1 MASSLTVLQSAGA
14 TLARGPPAVQSAVP
28 DFSNVQNVTFLPQ
41 RATRPYGK
49 VERTHQEMVALRT
62 GKWKTGVSG
71 GNSMASSRGG
81 AFQHFVGLRQSRA
94 AIIRDAPTGGKP
106 FKRSFMSSPRAE
118 AARDGRINQAEFT
131 EQAWNA
137 ILTSPEVAKESKQ
150 QIVETEH
157 LMKALLEQRNG
168 LARRIFAKAG
178 VDNTSLLQATDRFIQ
193 RQPKVM
199 GDNSGS
205 MLGRDLEGL
214 IDRARNHKKEMGDS
228 FVSVEHLVLGFNQD
242 KRFGQQLFKDFQLSP
257 KALNTAIQA
266 IRGPQKVVDQ
276 DPEGKY
282 EALEK
287 YGKDLTEMARQGKLD
302 PVIGRDDEIRR
313 SIQIL
318 SRRTKN
324 NPVLIGEP
332 GVGKTA
338 ISEGLAQRIVQ
349 GDVPQA
355 LINRKLISLDMGALI
370 AGAKFRGEFEDR
382 LKAVLKEVTESD
394 GQIVLFIDEI
404 HTVVGAGATNGAMD
418 AGNLLK
424 PMLGRGELRCIGAT
438 TLDEYRKYIEK
449 DPALERRFQQ
459 VYVDQPS
466 VEDTVSILRGLRE
479 RYELHHGV
487 RISDSALVEAAMLAD
502 RYISDRFLPD
512 KAIDLVDEAAA
523 KLKMEITSKPTSLDE
538 VDRAVL
544 KLEMERLSV
553 VNDTDKA
560 SKDRLSR
567 LETELGSLKQRQ
579 KELTDQW
586 EHEKSVM
593 TRIQSIKEEV
603 DRVNIEIQQAE
614 RDYDLNR
621 AAELKYG
628 SLMSLQRQLEAAEKA
643 LDDYQNT
650 GKSMLRE
657 EVTGNDIAEIVSKWT
672 GIPVSKLQQ
681 SEREKLLHLDD
692 ELHKRVIGQ
701 HPAVTAV
708 AEAIQRSRAGLS
720 DPNRPIASF
729 MFMGPTGVGKTE
741 LAKTLASYL
750 FNTEEALVRID
761 MSEYMEKHAVSRL
774 IGAPPGYVGYEEGGQ
789 LTESIRRRPYAV
801 VLFDEIEKAHSDVF
815 NLFLQILDDGR
826 VTDSQGRKV
835 SFTNT
840 VLIMTSNVGS
850 EYVIN
855 AEGDSV
861 EQTYESIK
869 SRVLMAARRTFRP
882 EFMNRVDEYIVFQPL
897 SREQISSIVRLQLK
911 RVQQRLKDRKIIIQV
926 TDSAVQLLGN
936 LGYDPNYGA
945 RPVKRV
951 IQQNVENELA
961 RGILKG
967 TFKEEDIILVDT
979 DVCVPAGNIPQ
990 EKLTFKKLQQ
1000 PAGEAM
1006 GTEVIS
1012 PRESDVEPFAFAQS

>member
-1 MASSLTVLQSAGA
+1 MASTTSFSLSHLVPISCDRNRVRFSQRCYLS
-14 TLARGPPAVQSAVP
+14 LPYPAKPVSLKPLPSLPFNRRQPFANGFQTIRRNSTP
-28 DFSNVQNVTFLPQ
+28 FSI
-41 RATRPYGK
+41 RC
-49 VERTHQEMVALRT
+49 E
-62 GKWKTGVSG
+62 
-71 GNSMASSRGG
+71 ASS
-81 AFQHFVGLRQSRA
+81 
-94 AIIRDAPTGGKP
+94 
-106 FKRSFMSSPRAE
+106 
-118 AARDGRINQAEFT
+118 GRITQQEFT
-131 EQAWNA
+131 EMAWQA
-137 ILTSPEVAKESKQ
+137 IVSSPEVAKENKH

-157 LMKALLEQRNG
+157 LMKALLEQKNG
-168 LARRIFAKAG
+168 LARRIFSKVG
-178 VDNTSLLQATDRFIQ
+178 VDNTRLLEATDKYIQ
-193 RQPKVM
+193 RQPKVL
-199 GDNSGS
+199 GESAGS
-205 MLGRDLEGL
+205 MLGRDLEAL
-214 IDRARNHKKEMGDS
+214 IQRARDYKKEYGDS
-228 FVSVEHLVLGFNQD
+228 FVSVEHLVLAFVQD
-242 KRFGQQLFKDFQLSP
+242 QRFGKQFFRDFQISQQ
-257 KALNTAIQA
+257 ALKSAIESV
-266 IRGPQKVVDQ
+266 RGRQSVIDQ

-287 YGKDLTEMARQGKLD
+287 YGKDLTAMAKAGKLD

-313 SIQIL
+313 CIQIL

-355 LINRKLISLDMGALI
+355 LMNRRLISLDMGALI
-370 AGAKFRGEFEDR
+370 AGAKYRGEFEDR

-394 GQIVLFIDEI
+394 GQTILFIDEI

-438 TLDEYRKYIEK
+438 TLDEYRKYIKK

-459 VYVDQPS
+459 VYVDQPT
-466 VEDTVSILRGLRE
+466 VEDTISILRGLRE

-487 RISDSALVEAAMLAD
+487 RISDSALVEAAILSD
-502 RYISDRFLPD
+502 RYISGRFLPD

-523 KLKMEITSKPTSLDE
+523 KLKMEITSKPTALDE
-538 VDRAVL
+538 INRSVL
-544 KLEMERLSV
+544 KLEMERLSLM
-553 VNDTDKA
+553 NDTDKA
-560 SKDRLSR
+560 SKDRLNR
-567 LETELGSLKQRQ
+567 LEAELSLLKDRQ
-579 KELTDQW
+579 AELTEQW

-593 TRIQSIKEEV
+593 TRIQSIKEEI
-603 DRVNIEIQQAE
+603 DRVNLEIQQAE
-614 RDYDLNR
+614 REYDLNR

-628 SLMSLQRQLEAAEKA
+628 SLNSLQRQLESAEKE
-643 LDDYQNT
+643 LDEYMNS

-681 SEREKLLHLDD
+681 SEREKLLYL
-692 ELHKRVIGQ
+692 EEVLHRRVVGQ
-701 HPAVTAV
+701 DPAVKAV

-720 DPNRPIASF
+720 DPHRPIASF

-741 LAKTLASYL
+741 LAKALAAYL

-789 LTESIRRRPYAV
+789 LTETVRRRPYAV
-801 VLFDEIEKAHSDVF
+801 ILFDEIEKAHSDVF
-815 NLFLQILDDGR
+815 NVFLQILDDGR
-826 VTDSQGRKV
+826 VTDSQGRTV

-840 VLIMTSNVGS
+840 VIIMTSNVGS
-850 EYVIN
+850 QYILNTDDDTMPKEF
-855 AEGDSV
+855 
-861 EQTYESIK
+861 TYETIK
-869 SRVLMAARRTFRP
+869 QRVMDAARSVFRP

-897 SREQISSIVRLQLK
+897 DRDQISSIVRLQLE
-911 RVQQRLKDRKIIIQV
+911 RVQKRIADRKMKIQV
-926 TDSAVQLLGN
+926 TDAAVQLLGS

-961 RGILKG
+961 KGILRG
-967 TFKEEDIILVDT
+967 EFKEEDTILIDT
-979 DVCVPAGNIPQ
+979 ELSAFANGQLPQ
-990 EKLTFKKLQQ
+990 QKLVFTKLAADSEPTTQD
-1000 PAGEAM
+1000 
-1006 GTEVIS
+1006 S
-1012 PRESDVEPFAFAQS
+1012 LEPFPQAP